1 MIFAYDVVIEE
12 TILWN
17 CKTLCIFALEFKD
30 PMTAYNNIA
39 KSSFSDVF
47 FSKKTDGDCL
57 SNTDLCARHKRKT
70 TFTFTGK
77 ERDRETGFSYFGARY
92 YDSDLTGLFL
102 SVDPMSDKYPSLSPY
117 AYCAWN
123 PVKLV
128 DPDGLDTT
136 YYNVH
141 GAELFKREGGETK
154 KMMVITDIKKL
165 DYDTYKKKGFH
176 TLDIASIN
184 LNDWYDAYHYSDIT
198 DNENYFYISSNTGNE
213 KRGYKTGDNH
223 GVSEAEF
230 PESAS
235 YNVHTHCKRQ
245 FDKNGN
251 LKYGV
256 TGIPIASKEKDQKYI
271 GGKFGV
277 ILGYLYDDYN
287 GTTGRTFGYADNR
300 EPVRVVN
307 FFDKKNRQI
316 LPISI
321 RYEKFVETIKKLQ
334 K

>member
-1 MIFAYDVVIEE
+1 MTTQKPISKSPISDAFLSKNADGNY
-12 TILWN
+12 LSN
-17 CKTLCIFALEFKD
+17 GCFCARCK
-30 PMTAYNNIA
+30 NIT
-39 KSSFSDVF
+39 SFS
-47 FSKKTDGDCL
+47 
-57 SNTDLCARHKRKT
+57 
-70 TFTFTGK
+70 FTGK
-77 ERDRETGFSYFGARY
+77 EKDPETGYSYFGARY
-92 YDSDLTGLFL
+92 LEHELMTGWL
-102 SVDPMSDKYPSLSPY
+102 SVDPMADKYPSLSPY
-117 AYCAWN
+117 AYCAWS

-235 YNVHTHCKRQ
+235 YNVHTHCKKQ